1 MDPLK
6 KSITDALRVFVRQRP
21 GLEYGN
27 YGDPASYR
35 AEVRSIG
42 KDLKQAEQLL
52 RAVELRDGITGE
64 ALLSAFRAFSGR
76 LSCTATRHQ
85 YTAADC
91 PGRPCSTGCDHIG
104 GPWTVHLSYCTGQY
118 FPTEYRRAVAAICAA
133 ALWDYIREQCMPAPR
148 RIGDDH
154 GRDVYLW
161 QGAEYL
167 SGGDWLRRYFRREF
181 GRSIASRWFD

>member
-6 KSITDALRVFVRQRP
+6 SKIVTALRVFVRQRP

-52 RAVELRDGITGE
+52 RAVELRESITGA
-64 ALLSAFRAFSGR
+64 ALLDAFRGAFSGR
-76 LSCTATRHQ
+76 LSCQVLEDGSVRL
-85 YTAADC
+85 D
-91 PGRPCSTGCDHIG
+91 
-104 GPWTVHLSYCTGQY
+104 YCTGQY
-118 FPTEYRRAVAAICAA
+118 WPTEYRRAVAAVCAA
-133 ALWDYIREQCMPAPR
+133 ALWTHVRDQCMPAPR

-167 SGGDWLRRYFRREF
+167 SAGDWLRRYFRREF